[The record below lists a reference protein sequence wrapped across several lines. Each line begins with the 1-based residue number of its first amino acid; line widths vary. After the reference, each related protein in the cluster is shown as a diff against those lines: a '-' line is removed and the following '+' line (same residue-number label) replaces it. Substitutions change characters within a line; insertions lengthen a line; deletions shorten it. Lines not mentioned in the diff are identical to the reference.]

1 MAQEKV
7 PTHPAAPAPP
17 AQHERSAGSGWFT
30 ALLNLSFVVVV
41 MGASVM
47 ALVNVFGSSI
57 EVDRLAS
64 ETACQGQA
72 AGCEAVT
79 MQWERTPLAH
89 TMQVSTTGG
98 TKVVKCQREH
108 ILLGAWGCTAAGKV
122 PPALPPHMAPA
133 SAEPAKTVYI
143 TIPASSAQPKNAK
156 TPPSVKAAS
165 SSSAP

>member
-1 MAQEKV
+1 MTQEKS
-7 PTHPAAPAPP
+7 TTCAAAPAPP
-17 AQHERSAGSGWFT
+17 AQHRSSDTSGCFST
-30 ALLNLSFVVVV
+30 LVNVSVTVLVI
-41 MGASVM
+41 GASVM

-64 ETACQGQA
+64 ETACQGEA

-79 MQWERTPLAH
+79 VQWERTPIAH

-122 PPALPPHMAPA
+122 PPA
-133 SAEPAKTVYI
+133 
-143 TIPASSAQPKNAK
+143 
-156 TPPSVKAAS
+156 
-165 SSSAP
+165 